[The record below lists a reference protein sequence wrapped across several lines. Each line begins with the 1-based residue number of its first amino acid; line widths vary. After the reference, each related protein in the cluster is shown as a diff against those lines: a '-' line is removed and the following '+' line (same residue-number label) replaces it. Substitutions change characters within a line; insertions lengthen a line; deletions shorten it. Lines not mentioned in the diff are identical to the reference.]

1 MNSILMFHVW
11 RALLGL
17 TNLLFPFLALSQAS
31 ITGYVV
37 DASNGEP
44 LAYVNI
50 GIKEKD
56 VGTSSL
62 KNGFFSINIPPEYR
76 NDTLTFS
83 MVGYHEINTFV
94 GQLDSQK
101 NTSIQLVEKTTNLKE
116 LVISAEKLVEKKY
129 GIKKRGIIHFTDG
142 MFKKDDSFEIGQVI
156 KLGNK
161 TSQITSIN
169 LHINSSRPDSGNFRI
184 NFYRF
189 DVEDNLPKERIVEKN
204 IFQRHSIRE
213 GWLTFDLKEY
223 NILLKGDVLIS
234 VEFIPE
240 HREDIQQILY
250 EVKIGGSSKSFYRKS
265 SLGSWNAPPHHYCLY
280 ATAMV
285 DKDAPE
291 DLEEDESVPAF
302 TLKSDMSGEP
312 YSVFVRLPKDY
323 NHTGKNYPVVYH
335 VDGNV
340 YFDPISSSLNRLI
353 KKKKVASDAIVVGI
367 GYENAYVMDSLR
379 DRDYT
384 YPKAIPADSFPV
396 SGGAEGFYRFI
407 RMELMPHI
415 EMTYR
420 VDTTSRTLMGHSL
433 GGYFVLY
440 ALLKETNDNSVF
452 NNFVAA
458 SPSISYY
465 DYYIPKQFRD
475 LRYQGKDVR
484 KPKLYLT
491 IGELEIDE
499 DPTDGFKNFDRI
511 LSAQNFIQLKFQIYK
526 NLEHMGTAVPSFEDG
541 MEFILSD

>member
-1 MNSILMFHVW
+1 MFHVW
-11 RALLGL
+11 QAILGF
-17 TNLLFPFLALSQAS
+17 TTVLFPFLALSQAT

-37 DASNGEP
+37 DAGTGEP
-44 LAYVNI
+44 LEYVNI

-62 KNGFFSINIPPEYR
+62 KDGFFSINIPPEYK

-83 MVGYHEINTFV
+83 MVGYHEFNRFI

-101 NTSIQLVEKTTNLKE
+101 NIIIQLAGKTTSLKE
-116 LVISAEKLVEKKY
+116 LVISAEKLIEKKY

-156 KLGNK
+156 KLGSG
-161 TSQITSIN
+161 TSQITSLN
-169 LHINSSRPDSGNFRI
+169 LHINSSRPDSGSFRI

-189 DVEDNLPKERIVEKN
+189 EDEDNRPKERIVEKN
-204 IFQRHSIRE
+204 ILQRHAIRE
-213 GWLTFDLKEY
+213 GWLKFDLKEY
-223 NILLKGDVLIS
+223 NILLKGNVLIS
-234 VEFIPE
+234 IEFSPA
-240 HREDIQQILY
+240 HREGIQQILY

-265 SLGSWNAPPHHYCLY
+265 SLGPWNTPPHHYCLY

-285 DKDAPE
+285 DRDAPE
-291 DLEEDESVPAF
+291 DFEEEESVPAF
-302 TLKSDMSGEP
+302 ILTSDVSREP
-312 YSVFVRLPKDY
+312 YSIFVRLPGDY
-323 NHTGKNYPVVYH
+323 NNANKKYPVVYH

-384 YPKAIPADSFPV
+384 YPKAIPADSFTV
-396 SGGAEGFYRFI
+396 SGGGEMFYHFI
-407 RMELMPHI
+407 KTKLIPNI
-415 EMTYR
+415 ERTYR
-420 VDTTSRTLMGHSL
+420 VDTTNRTLMGHSL

-440 ALLKETNDNSVF
+440 ALLKETSKGNSVF

-458 SPSISYY
+458 SPSIPYH
-465 DYYIPKQFRD
+465 DNYIPKQFRD
-475 LRYQGKDVR
+475 LRYQGKGER

-499 DPTDGFKNFDRI
+499 DPTDGFQNFDRI
-511 LSAQNFIQLKFQIYK
+511 LSFQNFIQLKFQIYED
-526 NLEHMGTAVPSFEDG
+526 LEHMGTAVPSFEDG